1 MKQSQFRNVIVSG
14 MLACALLVAIALRHG
29 SPPPVYDESGER
41 LESLFAGIAP
51 DAEVKEAVLRDGASS
66 GGSLAPCQS
75 TSPLVRHLAG
85 WINPP
90 VASAYSCSAGCG
102 GHHMYYQS
110 RPCPT
115 GCNTIDTHNLFYV
128 SPNRAPWH
136 LGRQDVGG
144 LSCRECGPCAQ
155 MTCENWY

>member
-1 MKQSQFRNVIVSG
+1 MIVAG
-14 MLACALLVAIALRHG
+14 TLACILLVGIALWHG
-29 SPPPVYDESGER
+29 SPPPHYDESGAR

-51 DAEVKEAVLRDGASS
+51 DAEAREAVLRDGASAGS
-66 GGSLAPCQS
+66 SLAHCRP
-75 TSPLVRHLAG
+75 TSPLVRHLAS

-90 VASAYSCSAGCG
+90 VASAYSCSAGCS

-115 GCNTIDTHNLFYV
+115 GCNTIDRHNFFYV
-128 SPNRAPWH
+128 DPNRAMWH

-144 LSCRECGPCAQ
+144 LSCNECGPCAQ
-155 MTCENWY
+155 RTCENWYQR